1 MYNRYFS
8 VSYLRIE
15 LSSFQSSSNYMVV
28 GEEEGGG
35 SVGGIMILLFLYYM
49 GSAPAIVYK
58 IPHVDT

>member
-1 MYNRYFS
+1 VYHTYALN
-8 VSYLRIE
+8 YLRFS
-15 LSSFQSSSNYMVV
+15 LPTTWL
-28 GEEEGGG
+28 GGGGGG